1 LPIYEYKCEG
11 CGEVFEV
18 IQKFADEPVTLHEKC
33 GGHVHRLMSAP
44 SFQFKGS
51 GWYVTDY
58 AKGSGGGPGKGESN
72 KGDSKGESD
81 KSDSASKT
89 DSASKSDASGKTSS
103 DTSAKTESKSES
115 KPAAS
120 SDKSKSD

>member
-1 LPIYEYKCEG
+1 MPIYEYKCEG

-18 IQKFADEPVTLHEKC
+18 IQKFADEPLAVHDKC

-44 SFQFKGS
+44 SFQFKGT

-58 AKGSGGGPGKGESN
+58 AKGNASGPPKSES
-72 KGDSKGESD
+72 SKSEG
-81 KSDSASKT
+81 KSDSG
-89 DSASKSDASGKTSS
+89 KSESSEKSESSGKSETVAK
-103 DTSAKTESKSES
+103 TEKKTESKPES

-120 SDKSKSD
+120 SDKSNSD

>member
-1 LPIYEYKCEG
+1 MPIYEYKCEG

-18 IQKFADEPVTLHEKC
+18 IQKFADEPVAVHEKC

-44 SFQFKGS
+44 SFQFKGT

-58 AKGSGGGPGKGESN
+58 AKGGTSPPAKGESGKGESS
-72 KGDSKGESD
+72 KSEGKSDSPKSESSD
-81 KSDSASKT
+81 KSDSSSKN
-89 DSASKSDASGKTSS
+89 
-103 DTSAKTESKSES
+103 DTAAKTESKSES

-120 SDKSKSD
+120 SDKSKGD